1 MIKYA
6 VLDDDAL
13 AIEEVENLML
23 NDNRFKKIGH
33 AANLNQLEEILT
45 KHKLQLVFADIK
57 IGNENF
63 LDFWNK
69 QEQRPELILITSY
82 PEYAINAFDHNAL
95 HFITKPIK
103 AEGFYTAIERAYRKL
118 TLHIAS
124 KELTFFFLQT
134 GKNKFTRVA
143 FDEILF
149 VEAEGEY
156 LKIHLVD
163 DRELL
168 VYKRLKSLLQEL
180 PNNRFKQTHRSYIIN
195 ITQIDSIDYHE
206 TTFKGNKSVPVGK
219 TYKSVIEEILLG
231 NSTSIAKKG

>member
-13 AIEEVENLML
+13 IIEELDNLML
-23 NDNRFKKIGH
+23 NDNRFKNIGN
-33 AANLNQLEEILT
+33 ACNIKQLQDILL
-45 KHKLQLVFADIK
+45 KNKPQLVFADIK
-57 IGNENF
+57 IGNDNF

-69 QEQRPELILITSY
+69 LDQRPELIIITSY
-82 PEYAINAFDHNAL
+82 PEYALSAFEHEAL

-103 AEGFYTAIERAYRKL
+103 PEKLFTAVERAYRKI

-134 GKNKFTRVA
+134 GKNKYTRVA

-149 VEAEGEY
+149 IEADGEY
-156 LKIHLVD
+156 LKLHLVD

-168 VYKRLKSLLQEL
+168 VFKRLKALLQEL
-180 PNNRFKQTHRSYIIN
+180 PANRFKQIHRSYIIN
-195 ITQIDSIDYHE
+195 VSQIDSIDYHE
-206 TTFKGNKSVPVGK
+206 VAFKGNKTVPVGK
-219 TYKSVIEEILLG
+219 TYKSAIEEILLG
-231 NSTSIAKKG
+231 NSTSIPNKN